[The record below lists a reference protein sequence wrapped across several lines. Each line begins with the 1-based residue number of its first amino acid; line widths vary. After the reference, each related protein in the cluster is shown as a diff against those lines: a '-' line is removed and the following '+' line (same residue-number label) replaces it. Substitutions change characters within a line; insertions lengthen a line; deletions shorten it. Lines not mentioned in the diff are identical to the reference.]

1 MNFYLVKNLKSNS
14 KNIKEL
20 IKELITKNK
29 EKIIIVLYLQLIN
42 CDEEDIFTFYFILKM
57 MKN

>member
-20 IKELITKNK
+20 IKELIIKNK

-42 CDEEDIFTFYFILKM
+42 CDEEDIFIFYFILKM

>member
-20 IKELITKNK
+20 IKELIIKNK

>member
-20 IKELITKNK
+20 IKELIIKNK
-29 EKIIIVLYLQLIN
+29 EKLLL
-42 CDEEDIFTFYFILKM
+42 FYIYS
-57 MKN
+57 